1 MNRVRKA
8 RRRRPLM
15 SPVLFA
21 PLILLIGLVAM
32 PNPEDATFPP
42 TPTNSSQHRLDLIA
56 FRTRQQVKLDYS
68 GYHHWPNPWS
78 ESQRAGQ

>member
-32 PNPEDATFPP
+32 PNPEDATE
-42 TPTNSSQHRLDLIA
+42 RLTTVFDH
-56 FRTRQQVKLDYS
+56 S
-68 GYHHWPNPWS
+68 
-78 ESQRAGQ
+78 